1 MADFTDNSATPH
13 AGRATKNRDLVIAP
27 SILRWA
33 MEGKVFSAGLG
44 PEDTA
49 IDSEAA
55 FNDEAHTFALVA
67 PSSSTV
73 YVLPIFVRMS
83 VTGDGGAATYA
94 QVEITKAALEC
105 ATQLECSGTALT
117 KINHNSNVTT
127 APQSAA
133 LHTVTSSALT
143 NADYI
148 TMIQVTT
155 VDALLTTGAPM
166 ANKENCIEINL
177 LPETWLL
184 SAGAALFLSPYT
196 GTTDSTWVP
205 YIVWAELSADDIR

>member
-1 MADFTDNSATPH
+1 MDFTDNSAVAH
-13 AGRATKNRDLVIAP
+13 AGRVTRNRDLVVAP

-55 FNDEAHTFALVA
+55 YNDLAHTFALIA
-67 PSSSTV
+67 PTSAAV

-83 VTGDGGAATYA
+83 MTGDGGAATYA
-94 QVEITKAALEC
+94 QVEITKAAAQC
-105 ATQLECSGTALT
+105 ATTMVTSGTALT
-117 KINHNSNVTT
+117 TINHNSNIVTT
-127 APQSAA
+127 PQSEA
-133 LHTVTSSALT
+133 LHTVTSTALT

-148 TMIQVTT
+148 TMIQITT

-166 ANKENCIEINL
+166 ANKENCFELDL
-177 LPETWLL
+177 LPEAWLL
-184 SAGAALFLSPYT
+184 SAGAAMFLSPFT
-196 GTTDSTWVP
+196 ASTDSTWVP
-205 YIVWAELSADDIR
+205 YIVWAELTADDIR